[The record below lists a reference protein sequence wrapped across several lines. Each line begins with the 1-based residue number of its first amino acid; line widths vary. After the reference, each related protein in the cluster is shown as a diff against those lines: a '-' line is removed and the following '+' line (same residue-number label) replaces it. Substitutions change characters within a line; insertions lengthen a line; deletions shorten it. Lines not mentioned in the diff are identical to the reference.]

1 MGRRS
6 EMFLLL
12 YRQKDID
19 KIIEGNY
26 QNYVIDK
33 LLVSLCKRNDRQ
45 SYILSKFD
53 KSKNFSYSNF

>member
-26 QNYVIDK
+26 QNYIINK
-33 LLVSLCKRNDRQ
+33 LLVSLAKETLRVPVV
-45 SYILSKFD
+45 LL
-53 KSKNFSYSNF
+53 

>member
-33 LLVSLCKRNDRQ
+33 LLVSLCKRNL
-45 SYILSKFD
+45 SGPSCSFYKLSEWYILQ
-53 KSKNFSYSNF
+53 